1 MDFRFTPE
9 QENFRKEVRE
19 FLESEKKK
27 GTYETKC
34 DAWIMGHDPEF
45 SKKVAAKG
53 WIGMTWPKQ
62 YGGQGKSYLDRL
74 VLTEELLRY
83 GAPVAAH
90 WFSDRQIGP
99 SIIAFGNEDQKKDFL
114 PRIIKGEVYV
124 GLGMSEPEAGSDLA
138 SLKTRAVEEGDH
150 FVVNGQKV
158 WTSGAHSFNY
168 IYCVVRTDPN
178 VPKHK
183 GISEMLIDLS
193 LPGITV
199 RPLID
204 MTGDRHFNEVFF
216 DNVKV
221 PKSALMGK
229 KNEGWKQILAQL
241 DYERSGM
248 ERLMANYPLFEK
260 ILDYAKETKKNG
272 GTLSKDPVIRHRLA
286 ELAIEFEVGRLLIY
300 RVAWVLSQHRLPNY
314 EASLAKAWCCEFEQ
328 RLAAAAITVLG
339 PFGQLR
345 EGSKWAPLNGMAVSS
360 YLISPGYSL
369 QAGTHEIL
377 RNMVAMRGLGLP
389 SA

>member
-1 MDFRFTPE
+1 MDFRFTLE

-27 GTYETKC
+27 GTYQTRC
-34 DAWIMGHDPEF
+34 DAWIIGHDPEF
-45 SKKVAAKG
+45 SRKVAARG
-53 WIGMTWPKQ
+53 WIGMTWPKA

-99 SIIAFGNEDQKKDFL
+99 SIIAFGSEEQKKDFL
-114 PRIIKGEVYV
+114 PRIIKGEIYV

-150 FVVNGQKV
+150 FIINGQKV

-168 IYCVVRTDPN
+168 IYCVVRTDPT

-183 GISEMLIDLS
+183 GISELLVDLR

-204 MTGDRHFNEVFF
+204 MTGGHHFNEVFF

-221 PKSALMGK
+221 PRTALIGK
-229 KNEGWKQILAQL
+229 KNDGFKQILAQL

-248 ERLMANYPLFEK
+248 ERLMANYPLFER
-260 ILDYAKETKKNG
+260 ILDYARETKKNG
-272 GTLSKDPVIRHRLA
+272 GTLSKDPIIRNRLA
-286 ELAIEFEVGRLLIY
+286 ELTIEFEVGRLLIY
-300 RVAWVLSQHRLPNY
+300 RVAWVLSQGRVPNY
-314 EASLAKAWCCEFEQ
+314 EASLAKTYCCEFEQ
-328 RLAAAAITVLG
+328 RLAAAAISVLG
-339 PFGQLR
+339 PYGQLR
-345 EGSKWAPLNGMAVSS
+345 EGSKWAPLGGMAAGS
-360 YLISPGYSL
+360 YLIAPGYSL

-377 RNMVAMRGLGLP
+377 RNVIAMRGLGLP
-389 SA
+389 AA

>member
-19 FLESEKKK
+19 FLESERKK
-27 GTYETKC
+27 GTYETRC
-34 DAWIMGHDPEF
+34 DAWITGHNPEF
-45 SKKVAAKG
+45 SRKIAAKG
-53 WIGMTWPKQ
+53 WIGMTWPKE
-62 YGGQGKSYLDRL
+62 YGGQGRTYLDRL

-99 SIIAFGNEDQKKDFL
+99 VIIAFGNEEQKKELL
-114 PRIIKGEVYV
+114 PRIIKGELFF
-124 GLGMSEPEAGSDLA
+124 GLGMSEPGAGSDLA

-168 IYCVVRTDPN
+168 IYMVVRTDPN
-178 VPKHK
+178 VPKHR
-183 GISEMLIDLS
+183 GISEMVIDMS

-204 MTGDRHFNEVFF
+204 MTGGHHFNEVFF

-221 PKSALMGK
+221 PKSALIGK
-229 KNEGWKQILAQL
+229 KNEGWKQIAAQL

-260 ILDYAKETKKNG
+260 ILDYAKETKHNG
-272 GTLSKDPVIRHRLA
+272 ETLSKNPIIRHRLA
-286 ELAIEFEVGRLLIY
+286 ELAVEFEVGRLLIY
-300 RVAWVLSQHRLPNY
+300 RVAWVLTQGKIPNY
-314 EASLAKAWCCEFEQ
+314 EAALAKTYCTEFQQ
-328 RLAAAAITVLG
+328 RLASTAMLILG
-339 PFGQLR
+339 PYGQLK
-345 EGSKWAPLNGMAVSS
+345 EGSKWAPFGGMAVTS
-360 YLISPGYSL
+360 YLIAPGYTL
-369 QAGTHEIL
+369 QAGTSEIL
-377 RNMVAMRGLGLP
+377 RNIIAMRGLGLP
-389 SA
+389 AA

>member
-9 QENFRKEVRE
+9 QEDFRKEVRG
-19 FLESEKKK
+19 FLESEKQK
-27 GTYETKC
+27 GAYETKC
-34 DAWIMGHDPEF
+34 DAWIIGHDPEF
-45 SKKVAAKG
+45 SKKVGARG
-53 WIGMTWPKQ
+53 WIGMTWPKA

-99 SIIAFGNEDQKKDFL
+99 SLIAFGTEEQKKEFL
-114 PRIIKGEVYV
+114 PRIIRGELYV
-124 GLGMSEPEAGSDLA
+124 GLGMSEPGAGSDLA

-150 FVVNGQKV
+150 FIVNGQKV

-168 IYCVVRTDPN
+168 IYLVVRTDAN

-183 GISEMLIDLS
+183 GISELLVDLN

-204 MTGDRHFNEVFF
+204 MTGGHHFNEVFF

-221 PKSALMGK
+221 PKNALIGK
-229 KNEGWKQILAQL
+229 KNEGWKQIVAQL

-248 ERLMANYPLFEK
+248 ERLMGNYPLFER
-260 ILDYAKETKKNG
+260 ILDYARETKRNG
-272 GTLSKDPVIRHRLA
+272 GPLSRDPIIRSRLA
-286 ELAIEFEVGRLLIY
+286 ELATEFEVGRLLIY
-300 RVAWVLSQHRLPNY
+300 RVAWVLSQGRTPNY
-314 EASLAKAWCCEFEQ
+314 EASLAKTYCCEFEQ
-328 RLAAAAITVLG
+328 RLAAAAISIMG
-339 PFGQLR
+339 PYGQLR
-345 EGSKWAPLNGMAVSS
+345 EGSKWAPMGGMAAGS
-360 YLISPGYSL
+360 YLIAPGYSL
-369 QAGTHEIL
+369 QAGTHEVL
-377 RNMVAMRGLGLP
+377 RNIIAMRGLGLP
-389 SA
+389 AS

>member
-19 FLESEKKK
+19 FLEGERKK
-27 GTYETKC
+27 GTYETRC
-34 DAWIMGHDPEF
+34 DAWIVGHDPEF

-53 WIGMTWPKQ
+53 WIGMTWPKA
-62 YGGQGKSYLDRL
+62 YGGQGRTYLDRL

-99 SIIAFGNEDQKKDFL
+99 SVIAFGTEEQKKDFL

-168 IYCVVRTDPN
+168 IYLVVRTDPN
-178 VPKHK
+178 VAKHR
-183 GISEMLIDLS
+183 GISEMLVDMS

-199 RPLID
+199 RPLVD
-204 MTGDRHFNEVFF
+204 MTGGHHFNEVFF
-216 DNVKV
+216 DNVRV
-221 PKSALMGK
+221 PKSSLMGK
-229 KNEGWKQILAQL
+229 RNEGWKQIVAQL

-248 ERLMANYPLFEK
+248 ERLMANYPLFER
-260 ILDYAKETKKNG
+260 ILDYARETKRNG
-272 GTLSKDPVIRHRLA
+272 GTLSKDPIIRHRLA
-286 ELAIEFEVGRLLIY
+286 ELTIEFEVGRLLIY
-300 RVAWVLSQHRLPNY
+300 RVAWVLSQGRIPNY
-314 EASLAKAWCCEFEQ
+314 EASLAKTYCTEFQQ
-328 RLAAAAITVLG
+328 RLAAAAVTILG
-339 PFGQLR
+339 PFGQLK
-345 EGSKWAPLNGMAVSS
+345 EGSKWVALGGMAAGS
-360 YLISPGYSL
+360 YLIAPGYTL
-369 QAGTHEIL
+369 QAGTSEIL
-377 RNMVAMRGLGLP
+377 RNVIAMRGLGLP
-389 SA
+389 AA

>member
-9 QENFRKEVRE
+9 QEAFRKEVRD
-19 FLESEKKK
+19 FLEAERKN
-27 GTYETKC
+27 GVYETRC
-34 DAWIMGHDPEF
+34 DAWIIGHDPAF
-45 SKKVAAKG
+45 SKKIAAKG

-62 YGGQGKSYLDRL
+62 YGGQGRSYLDRL

-99 SIIAFGNEDQKKDFL
+99 SLIAFGTEEQRKELL
-114 PRIIKGEVYV
+114 PLIIRGELYF

-138 SLKTRAVEEGDH
+138 SLKTKAVEEADC
-150 FVVNGQKV
+150 FVINGQKV

-168 IYCVVRTDPN
+168 IYLVVRTDPN
-178 VPKHK
+178 VAKHR
-183 GISEMLIDLS
+183 GISEMVVDMT

-199 RPLID
+199 RPLVD
-204 MTGDRHFNEVFF
+204 MTGGHHFNEVFF
-216 DNVKV
+216 DNVRV
-221 PKSALMGK
+221 PKTALVGK
-229 KNEGWKQILAQL
+229 KNEGWKQIAAQL

-260 ILDYAKETKKNG
+260 LLDYARETRYNG
-272 GTLSKDPVIRHRLA
+272 GTLSKDPVIRNKLA

-300 RVAWVLSQHRLPNY
+300 RVAWVLSQGRIPNY
-314 EASLAKAWCCEFEQ
+314 EAGLAKTYCTEFQQ
-328 RLAAAAITVLG
+328 RLANTAMTILG
-339 PFGQLR
+339 PFSQLK
-345 EGSKWAPLNGMAVSS
+345 EASKWAPFGGMAVGS
-360 YLISPGYSL
+360 YLIAPGYTL
-369 QAGTHEIL
+369 QAGTSEIL
-377 RNMVAMRGLGLP
+377 RNVLAMRGLGLP